1 MGFISTSDS
10 YNLRGNDV
18 LQGLHN
24 VHKIVD
30 DILIEDSSIE
40 DHLKHVKEVLDRCR
54 KKKISLNPEKFQF
67 AKEKVTYPGYG
78 VTADG
83 IAADKK
89 KLTAIT
95 LYPDPTNRTELRS
108 FMSMVNQLSQF
119 SSTISK
125 VAYPP
130 ETF

>member
-1 MGFISTSDS
+1 MGFISTGDS

-67 AKEKVTYPGYG
+67 AKEKVTYAG
-78 VTADG
+78 
-83 IAADKK
+83 
-89 KLTAIT
+89 
-95 LYPDPTNRTELRS
+95 
-108 FMSMVNQLSQF
+108 
-119 SSTISK
+119 
-125 VAYPP
+125 
-130 ETF
+130 